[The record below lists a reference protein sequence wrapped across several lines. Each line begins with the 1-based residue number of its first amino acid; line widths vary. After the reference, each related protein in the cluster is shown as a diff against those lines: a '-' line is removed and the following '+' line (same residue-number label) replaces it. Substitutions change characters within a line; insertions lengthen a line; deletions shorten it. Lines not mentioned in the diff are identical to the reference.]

1 MLSTSLA
8 FTILALASR
17 RELKKTP
24 DSAATIPAIVGI
36 VAIEI
41 PDAIKRA
48 LPVPCVAIVSNTE
61 IMPVTVPS
69 KPIKDK

>member
-8 FTILALASR
+8 FAILALASR
-17 RELKKTP
+17 RELKNTP

-41 PDAIKRA
+41 PDAISQG
-48 LPVPCVAIVSNTE
+48 LPVP
-61 IMPVTVPS
+61 
-69 KPIKDK
+69 